1 MPKMTV
7 TSIYISIADQ
17 DRVNYNISDVL
28 QKKNVKIIPLHI
40 SRYICQN
47 YSSKQEVG
55 QPLANKNLAIVFD
68 QFFIDDLSEDEL
80 NSIVD
85 MYP

>member
-1 MPKMTV
+1 M
-7 TSIYISIADQ
+7 
-17 DRVNYNISDVL
+17 
-28 QKKNVKIIPLHI
+28 

-47 YSSKQEVG
+47 YSSKQKVG

>member
-1 MPKMTV
+1 M
-7 TSIYISIADQ
+7 
-17 DRVNYNISDVL
+17 
-28 QKKNVKIIPLHI
+28 

-68 QFFIDDLSEDEL
+68 QFFVDDLSEDEL

-85 MYP
+85 IYP

>member
-1 MPKMTV
+1 M
-7 TSIYISIADQ
+7 
-17 DRVNYNISDVL
+17 
-28 QKKNVKIIPLHI
+28 
-40 SRYICQN
+40 SRYIRQN

-55 QPLANKNLAIVFD
+55 QPLANKNLTIVFD
-68 QFFIDDLSEDEL
+68 QYFIHDLSEDEL

>member
-1 MPKMTV
+1 M
-7 TSIYISIADQ
+7 
-17 DRVNYNISDVL
+17 
-28 QKKNVKIIPLHI
+28 

-47 YSSKQEVG
+47 YSSKQKVG

-85 MYP
+85 MYPWSGKLYISYNSVAQR